1 MTQERIVDG
10 CKCGL
15 CEVEEDVGDLSDMG
29 ELAVH
34 IKYYHKYE
42 CAMLISGI
50 EAEIVRQLIF
60 SVRSAVI

>member
-15 CEVEEDVGDLSDMG
+15 CEVEEDVGDLSDMS

>member
-15 CEVEEDVGDLSDMG
+15 CEVEEDVGDLSDMS

-50 EAEIVRQLIF
+50 EAEIVRQLISLF
-60 SVRSAVI
+60 EVQ